1 MTLEKQ
7 VSYTTTNTYVTLNSL
22 SSKTINVWLVFH
34 GMGYLSR
41 YFLNYFSH
49 INSEENFIIAP
60 QAPAKYYHG
69 EKFKYVGASWLTRE
83 NTAEDTKNVLS
94 YIDAVFKAE
103 KPKEITNFIILGYSQ
118 GVSIATRWLA
128 SRKINCD
135 HLVLHSGGI
144 PKELNEEDFSYMNK
158 ETKVTYLYGDK
169 DPFITN
175 VRKFA
180 EKSKGTELFGKSLKT
195 IEFKG
200 VHEVD
205 RNFILRLS
213 Q

>member
-7 VSYTTTNTYVTLNSL
+7 VSYSTTNTYVTLNSL

-41 YFLNYFSH
+41 YFLDYFSH
-49 INSEENFIIAP
+49 LNSEENFVIAP
-60 QAPAKYYHG
+60 QAPSKYYQDK
-69 EKFKYVGASWLTRE
+69 KFKYVGASWLTRE
-83 NTAEDTKNVLS
+83 NTVEDTKNVLN
-94 YIDAVFKAE
+94 YIDAVFEAE
-103 KPKEITNFIILGYSQ
+103 KPKEIANFIVLGYSQ

-128 SRKINCD
+128 SRKISCD

-144 PKELNEEDFSYMNK
+144 PKELTPEDFSYMNSN
-158 ETKVTYLYGDK
+158 TKVSILYGDE

-175 VRKFA
+175 ERKIA
-180 EKSKGTELFGKSLKT
+180 EKRKGVELFGEGLET

-200 VHEVD
+200 AHEVD
-205 RNFILRLS
+205 RNFIRLLS